1 MVAQL
6 AVVGVEVAGLLGRFE
21 RLADWRR
28 GCRGSRRRRARR
40 GASG

>member
-1 MVAQL
+1 VVARS
-6 AVVGVEVAGLLGRFE
+6 AVVGVEVVGLLGQFE
-21 RLADWRR
+21 RLAGWRR